1 MAGLAHA
8 QITVGSN
15 GGDTTD
21 ATTYSGSQSLTKTG
35 SNTVVLTGTNSY
47 SGGTII
53 NGGVLQVAS
62 DAQLGATSGGI
73 TLNGGQI
80 HNNDSFLVLNANRTI
95 TLGASGGYLSPGYY
109 KTFTVAGQITGSG
122 DLGVIWDVGTVL
134 LSGSNNYSGTTTIG
148 TQGNNY
154 WATSLANPTLKL
166 GNANALPS
174 GNALTFGTSAS
185 NNTAT
190 LDLNGYS
197 ATVGATTGS
206 SNAVIDNT
214 AAGSATFT
222 MSPASG
228 SANYGGT
235 IKNTVGTISLVKS
248 GAGTQILSGTNTY
261 SGNTSVSAGTLEIA
275 STGLLGSG
283 SYAGAIT
290 NNGSFIAG
298 SNSNQTLSGAIS
310 GSGALT
316 KNGTGTL
323 TLAGTNTY
331 SGGTTVNA
339 GTLSVS
345 GNGGFSDNLRGTLT
359 INQGGTVTTTGDS
372 TGLGYNTGPSAL
384 VINGGTFSAGAE
396 GAHLWTSL
404 GGGVTMTGGTLQS
417 NNGVSTLTGSRI
429 EWNLPVLT
437 VNASANTATVAGRFG
452 LRTSVTMNVAEG
464 AAATDLLVSSAITEV
479 FGSFGITKSGAGTM
493 VLSGSNIYTGATTV
507 SAGTLQFA
515 KAASLYNSATASWTA
530 ANLVVN
536 SGATA
541 SFKVGGASEFTAANI
556 DTLKSLGSSTD
567 GFKNGS
573 AIGLDTSSG
582 NFSYASNITNTN
594 GGSNALGLTKL
605 GGNMLTLSG
614 TNSYSGGTT
623 VNGGVLQIT
632 SDAQLGAT
640 NGGITLNGGQIINN
654 VSALLINANRTVTL
668 GANGGYLM
676 AGWSPDLTVAGQITG
691 SGGLG
696 VIWDS
701 GTVVLSGSNNYSG
714 TTTIGTEGVA
724 NFYALNA
731 NPTLKL
737 GSSNALNSGSALAFG
752 SNANNNT
759 ATLDLSGYSARVG
772 AATGASN
779 AVINN
784 TAAGA
789 ATLTLSIASGS
800 ANYGGTIRNTAGAIS
815 LVKSGA
821 GTQFLSGTS
830 TYTGGTTVSAGKL
843 AGTTT
848 GIQGA
853 VVNNAAVE
861 FDQAT
866 SGTYAGAMSGTGSL
880 TKSGAGTITLSGANS
895 YAGGTTVSAGKLAGT
910 TTAIQGAVVNNAAVE
925 FSQSANGTYAGAMSG
940 TGSLVKS
947 GTGTVMLSGANSYAG
962 GTTVSAGKLIGTTTA
977 IQGAVV
983 NNAAVEFDQ
992 STSGTYAGAMSGT
1005 GSLTKSGAG
1014 MVTLSGANTY
1024 TGATVVSAGALV
1036 INGNISTSSL
1046 TTIQSGA
1053 LLGGSGTVGALTVNV
1068 DGTVAPGNSP
1078 GILNTGDYN
1087 QEGTLSLELNGVLA
1101 GVEYDQINVA
1111 GTVMLSGMLTAT
1123 VGYNPTKGDRF
1134 FNLNNDGS
1142 DAVSGT
1148 FFGIADLDTID
1159 LGGYQWQVSYTANYA
1174 GANTGAFTG
1183 GNDIALMAVPE
1194 PTAALLSCL
1203 SLLPLLRRRRADSG
1217 R

>member
-15 GGDTTD
+15 GSNTTD
-21 ATTYSGSQSLTKTG
+21 ATTYSGAQSLTKTG
-35 SNTVVLTGTNSY
+35 SNTVTLTGTNSY

-53 NGGVLQVAS
+53 NGGVLGVAS
-62 DAQLGATSGGI
+62 DAQLGASNGGI
-73 TLNGGQI
+73 TFNGGQI
-80 HNNDSFLVLNANRTI
+80 YTTESFTLNANRII
-95 TLGASGGYLSPGYY
+95 TLGADGGYFTSNWQ
-109 KTFTVAGQITGSG
+109 KTLTIAGQVTGAG
-122 DLGVIWDVGTVL
+122 GLGVTWDYGTVL
-134 LSGSNNYSGTTTIG
+134 LSGSNNYAGTTTIG
-148 TQGNNY
+148 TSGNFS
-154 WATSLANPTLKL
+154 WASELANPTLML
-166 GNANALPS
+166 GSSNALSS
-174 GNALTFGTSAS
+174 GNALTFGSTVY

-190 LDLNGYS
+190 LNLNGYN

-214 AAGSATFT
+214 AVGAATLT
-222 MSPASG
+222 LSLASG

-235 IKNTVGTISLVKS
+235 IKNTAGAISLVKS

-261 SGNTSVSAGTLEIA
+261 TGTTTVSAGTLEIA
-275 STGLLGSG
+275 STGLLGGG

-298 SNSNQTLSGAIS
+298 SNSNQTLSGVIS

-323 TLAGTNTY
+323 TLTGNNTY
-331 SGGTTVNA
+331 SGGTIVNA

-345 GNGGFSDNLRGTLT
+345 GNSGFSDNLRGTLT
-359 INQGGTVTTTGDS
+359 INQGGTVTTTGPDG
-372 TGLGYNTGPSAL
+372 TGLGYTTGPSAL
-384 VINGGTFSAGAE
+384 VINGGTFSTGAN
-396 GAHLWTSL
+396 GSHLWSTL
-404 GGGVTMTGGTLQS
+404 TGGVTMTGGTLQS

-429 EWNLPVLT
+429 EWGLPSLT
-437 VNASANTATVAGRFG
+437 TNASANTATIGGRLG
-452 LRTSVTMNVAEG
+452 LRTSVTMNVADG
-464 AAATDLLVSSAITEV
+464 ATATDLLVSSAITEQ
-479 FGSFGITKSGAGTM
+479 FGNYGITKSGAGTM

-515 KAASLYNSATASWTA
+515 KTASLYNSTTASWTA

-541 SFKVGGASEFTAANI
+541 SFKVGGAGEFTAANI
-556 DTLKSLGSSTD
+556 DTLKSLGSSTG

-605 GGNMLTLSG
+605 GGNFLTLTG

-654 VSALLINANRTVTL
+654 VSALVINANRTVTL
-668 GANGGYLM
+668 GASGGYLM

-724 NFYALNA
+724 NFYSLNA

-737 GSSNALNSGSALAFG
+737 GNSNALNSGSALAFG

-759 ATLDLSGYSARVG
+759 ATLDLSGYNAAVG
-772 AATGASN
+772 AITGSSN
-779 AVINN
+779 AVVNN

-815 LVKSGA
+815 LVKSGD
-821 GTQFLSGTS
+821 GTQILSGTN

-848 GIQGA
+848 GIQG
-853 VVNNAAVE
+853 
-861 FDQAT
+861 T
-866 SGTYAGAMSGTGSL
+866 
-880 TKSGAGTITLSGANS
+880 
-895 YAGGTTVSAGKLAGT
+895 
-910 TTAIQGAVVNNAAVE
+910 
-925 FSQSANGTYAGAMSG
+925 
-940 TGSLVKS
+940 
-947 GTGTVMLSGANSYAG
+947 
-962 GTTVSAGKLIGTTTA
+962 
-977 IQGAVV
+977 VV

-992 STSGTYAGAMSGT
+992 STNGTYAGVMSGT

-1024 TGATVVSAGALV
+1024 TGVTVVSAGALV

-1053 LLGGSGTVGALTVNV
+1053 LLGGSGTVGALTVGAG
-1068 DGTVAPGNSP
+1068 GTVAPGNSP
-1078 GILNTGDYN
+1078 GILSTGNYN
-1087 QEGTLSLELNGVLA
+1087 QEGTLSLQLDGPTA
-1101 GVEYDQINVA
+1101 GVEYDQVNVG
-1111 GTVMLSGMLTAT
+1111 GTVTLSGLLTAT
-1123 VGYNPTKGDRF
+1123 VGYTPTGGDLLF
-1134 FNLNNDGS
+1134 ILNNDGS
-1142 DAVSGT
+1142 DAITGT

-1203 SLLPLLRRRRADSG
+1203 SLLPLLRRRRADSS